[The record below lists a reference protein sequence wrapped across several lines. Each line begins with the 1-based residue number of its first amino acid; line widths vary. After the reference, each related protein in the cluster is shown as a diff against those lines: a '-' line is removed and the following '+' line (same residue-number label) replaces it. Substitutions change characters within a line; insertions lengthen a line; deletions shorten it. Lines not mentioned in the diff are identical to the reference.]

1 MSFPINLKSTQDL
14 ISELAYLYISAGNK
28 KAAGWSSLRQQYL
41 SFPEFHKGIHNWY
54 FCGWRRELH
63 PTAGGQLCKAFLRVE
78 L

>member
-1 MSFPINLKSTQDL
+1 MSFPIDLKSSQVL

-54 FCGWRRELH
+54 SVV
-63 PTAGGQLCKAFLRVE
+63 GGENSIQRPGPIM
-78 L
+78 